1 MAFFSKK
8 DKLDMDLQSIS
19 TLISEGCIVDGNLK
33 APAYAR
39 IDGQITGDLMVDEG
53 LVIGEKGS
61 ILGNVIT
68 KEMVIYGNVTG
79 NIQVNSLEIKSTG
92 KVTGEIRTQTL
103 QVENGA
109 VYNGSLSM
117 TQNNKL
123 AQSNKTSKPPQK
135 VLEVEFRV
143 D

>member
-8 DKLDMDLQSIS
+8 DNVSLDLQSIS
-19 TLISEGCIVDGNLK
+19 TLVSEGCIIDGNVK
-33 APAYAR
+33 APAFAR
-39 IDGQITGDLMVDEG
+39 IDGQITGDVMVDEG
-53 LVIGEKGS
+53 LILGEKGS
-61 ILGNVIT
+61 ILGNILT

-79 NIQVNSLEIKSTG
+79 NIQTNSLEIKATG

-123 AQSNKTSKPPQK
+123 AQGQKLAKPMQK
-135 VLEVEFRV
+135 MIEV
-143 D
+143 

>member
-8 DKLDMDLQSIS
+8 DKLDIDLQSIS

-39 IDGQITGDLMVDEG
+39 IDGQITGDIMVDEG

-123 AQSNKTSKPPQK
+123 AQSNKSSKPAQK
-135 VLEVEFRV
+135 VLEVEFRL